1 MHVHCWGFFGTSCKS
16 FSRDLTSGSSYKSWT
31 YLQREGK
38 AGEDIFMFCIKKGR
52 EGKGRLMI
60 TLMSFRREF
69 TWEQPGC
76 QEYFV
81 PHAPKSETLENFVP
95 LVRRNAVCMIS
106 HDKDG

>member
-1 MHVHCWGFFGTSCKS
+1 MVAVT
-16 FSRDLTSGSSYKSWT
+16 R
-31 YLQREGK
+31 
-38 AGEDIFMFCIKKGR
+38 AGHIYKGR
-52 EGKGRLMI
+52 GKLEKIFLCFALKRRGEERRRLMI

-95 LVRRNAVCMIS
+95 LARRNAVCMIS